1 MNLRSALLF
10 YVFLFSINVLFAQT
24 CCSGGIPLSNNIG
37 LPNLEKGSFQIK
49 LHYDYNNLNTLKS
62 GTKNLE
68 DNSRLRITYS
78 ILLNLNYSFSDKLAL
93 EGLFSWVNQRRQISQ
108 FNNDFLDQTSGIG
121 DTVLL
126 LKYAF
131 LNLFGEYSNL
141 NIGLGSKIPTGSST
155 ETNDQGI
162 LLNADLQPGSNAW
175 DMIYWIQISKSFNF
189 RPSLNFVT
197 TFTYRNTGTNSD
209 YLDAFNYQF
218 GNEFQASLNFSDQ
231 YRLLKTIS
239 NSGISIKYRNAKQ
252 DLINNVTIEN
262 TGGNW
267 IFIAPEFSINLKP
280 KIKILVNADIPIY
293 SNVQGT
299 QLTPSFRL
307 NAGLLILLKPK
318 QKLQI

>member
-1 MNLRSALLF
+1 M
-10 YVFLFSINVLFAQT
+10 
-24 CCSGGIPLSNNIG
+24 
-37 LPNLEKGSFQIK
+37 
-49 LHYDYNNLNTLKS
+49 
-62 GTKNLE
+62 
-68 DNSRLRITYS
+68 
-78 ILLNLNYSFSDKLAL
+78 
-93 EGLFSWVNQRRQISQ
+93 
-108 FNNDFLDQTSGIG
+108 
-121 DTVLL
+121 
-126 LKYAF
+126 
-131 LNLFGEYSNL
+131 
-141 NIGLGSKIPTGSST
+141 GSKIPTGSST

>member
-1 MNLRSALLF
+1 MCLRSALLIS
-10 YVFLFSINVLFAQT
+10 VFIFSTNVLFTQT

-62 GTKNLE
+62 GTKNL
-68 DNSRLRITYS
+68 DDKSRLRITHS

-108 FNNDFLDQTSGIG
+108 FNNEFLDQTSGIG

-131 LNLFGEYSNL
+131 SNLFGEYSNL

-155 ETNDQGI
+155 ETNEQGI

-175 DMIYWIQISKSFNF
+175 DMIYWTQISKSFSF
-189 RPSLNFVT
+189 RPSLRIAST
-197 TFTYRNTGTNSD
+197 LTYRKTGNNSD
-209 YLDAFNYQF
+209 YLDAFNYRF

-231 YRLLKTIS
+231 YSLLKTIS

-252 DLINNVTIEN
+252 DLINNVSIEN

-267 IFIAPEFSINLKP
+267 IFIAPEFSININP
-280 KIKILVNADIPIY
+280 KIKFSVNADFPVY
-293 SNVQGT
+293 SNAQGT

-307 NAGLLILLKPK
+307 NSGLLILLKQK